1 MTSRPRATIPIFKLY
16 GEDRGDGR
24 TPAPGEAEAEFIH
37 IETIGV
43 RAGLY
48 DWEIRPHRHADLY
61 QCLLILKGEGRFG
74 ADGSE
79 RPFSGPVLLAVP
91 PKLVHAF
98 AFAPGVEGYV
108 LTLSDAFLDRG
119 LQAGAEG
126 ASRPSWPLE
135 ASIASQ
141 RDLIQ
146 LQGAFEGLYSE
157 FHAPREGRRQA
168 VTAYLSLILVGA
180 ARLAAE
186 HAAPTVPGRDAGLLS
201 ALRGL
206 IQSHAA
212 KGWSVADYAEA
223 LHVTPGQL
231 TAACRR
237 AAQRSP
243 MQMVHDHLMIEAKRN
258 LIYTAMT
265 VQEVSYNLGF
275 SDPAYF
281 SRFFTRRQGVS
292 PQRFRALR
300 GRT

>member
-1 MTSRPRATIPIFKLY
+1 MTSRPRAAIPVFKLY
-16 GEDRGDGR
+16 GEDR

-48 DWEIRPHRHADLY
+48 DWEIRPHRHSDLY

-79 RPFSGPVLLAVP
+79 RAFSGPVLLAVP

-98 AFAPGVEGYV
+98 AFAPSVEGYV
-108 LTLSDAFLDRG
+108 LTLSDAFLDRA
-119 LQAGAEG
+119 LQAGADG
-126 ASRPSWPLE
+126 ASRPNWPL
-135 ASIASQ
+135 AAAIGSQ

-146 LQGAFEGLYSE
+146 LTAAFEGLYSE

-206 IQSHAA
+206 IQRHAA
-212 KGWSVADYAEA
+212 QGWSVADYAEA

-265 VQEVSYNLGF
+265 IQEVSYNLGF

-281 SRFFTRRQGVS
+281 SRFFSRRQGVS

-300 GRT
+300 GRA